1 MNEVKTLGLLA
12 YFIEKIT
19 FFAIMKIV
27 CDINFGRILT
37 MGKNITM
44 KDVAEQLGVSTVT
57 VSKALSDREGVS
69 DSVREMIKQKAEEMG
84 YRYNFVGKSMKEGM
98 NYNIGVLIAEQF
110 MHESAFY
117 AKMYQTIVKE
127 LLVFHFFGILEV
139 VPEED
144 EMEGILP
151 HILQNNKVDGIIIL
165 GQMNRSYLEKIA
177 ASKVPFIFLDFLDDY
192 FKVDTIV
199 SDSFHGAYEITN
211 HLIDLGHKEI
221 GFVGNINATT
231 SIMDRYIGYYK
242 SLRQHNL
249 EIREDW
255 LLSDRDEHGR
265 FTRIILPKVM
275 PTAFVVNC
283 DEVAYS
289 FILQLRKAG
298 YRIPEDISVVGFD
311 NYIYATL
318 SDPPIT
324 TVEVNVE
331 AMSEAAVNSIMKR
344 IKHPTKDFGR
354 KVISGRIVYRD
365 STMAPRGTVSEGK
378 NKSNKD

>member
-1 MNEVKTLGLLA
+1 
-12 YFIEKIT
+12 
-19 FFAIMKIV
+19 
-27 CDINFGRILT
+27 

-57 VSKALSDREGVS
+57 VSKALSNREGVS
-69 DSVREMIKQKAEEMG
+69 DALREMVKRKAEEMG
-84 YRYNFVGKSMKEGM
+84 YRYNFLGKSMKEGL
-98 NYNIGVLIAEQF
+98 NYNIGILIAEKF
-110 MHESAFY
+110 MRESAFY
-117 AKMYQTIVKE
+117 AKMYQTIVKD
-127 LLVFHFFGILEV
+127 LLVFNFFGILEV
-139 VPEED
+139 VSEED
-144 EMEGILP
+144 EEDGVLP

-165 GQMNRSYLEKIA
+165 GQMQRSYLERIA
-177 ASKVPFIFLDFLDDY
+177 SATIPFIFLDFSDDH
-192 FKVDTIV
+192 FEVDTIV
-199 SDSFHGAYEITN
+199 SDSFHGAYEVTS
-211 HLIDLGHKEI
+211 HLIGLGHKEI

-242 SLRQHNL
+242 ALRQNRL
-249 EIREDW
+249 EIRDEW
-255 LLSDRDEHGR
+255 ILSDRDDHGK
-265 FTRIILPKVM
+265 FTDIILPSM
-275 PTAFVVNC
+275 LPTAFVCNC

-289 FILQLRKAG
+289 FILQLKKEG

-344 IKHPTKDFGR
+344 IKHPTEDYGR

-365 STMAPRGTVSEGK
+365 SAKTPSTPVQDS
-378 NKSNKD
+378 KDKKK